1 MKKFLETYFKQ
12 LHFNSMPA
20 DVRKRFFEWVRN
32 DTLTDDMRNWVRDYL
47 QHQDPNNPNSPL
59 SVDGNGN
66 YIPKALPNPDPA
78 SNDLSDEDAR
88 KLFIT
93 FQQAFAGMWADKSSF
108 QDTDHQSKDFVE
120 HYFGPGK
127 LFNTSPATRDCANGI
142 EAILNLLNSHPN
154 LKDYIVANTQKS
166 DGKPLFESKAKI
178 DELLGK
184 CDSTHKE
191 YDTDNS
197 VQKKIQS
204 IAKTLEGVV
213 GWYSSIDRDSEEYRA
228 IDGIKDKIANV
239 TSDDAFAMDPAN
251 IDSIS
256 LANFRS
262 VYLGG
267 AYLGGADNAGN
278 QGGLLQTL
286 YFNKTI
292 RNRFSKYDK
301 AVITG
306 PIEKAEESVNWQDK
320 SKDNYVDPKVDDV
333 LTPLQ
338 QLQKWATD
346 TYDDTFKKYGE
357 LRGATNLF
365 HQEAKDIFKAID
377 KEKVKPIDGLK
388 AILEKKGAIEG
399 RLNNPVARQHFKWF
413 TEIMEPVAKK
423 MPEAVEG
430 AWKDAEQM
438 QAVISQIILKATDP
452 KNNDPHAMDKAMT
465 AMEIMNAMKYGM
477 MTSKVMDAIKNDKEL
492 FTFFSDK
499 DLSWNKSEG
508 VKFVTGAFDKTVRV
522 AFLGVGYS
530 VTIVKN
536 KIKMSGMKYKDKDN
550 QRGILAERYNQENTN
565 KQQALRDQNT
575 ADTHTIAAR
584 TQELQNINTGQNAV
598 NANNIQNMT
607 NTVLPQL
614 NQNYQ
619 QATGA
624 RQTAEQNFNRISG
637 ATQSARDRLQVDANW
652 QNQHNALHNEIIQ
665 EFRIINN
672 LRRQIAALP
681 NDPVGDAR
689 RDMLNEQLKEH
700 IKVYDDKR
708 QEMTN
713 IDNVHNSY
721 TPQQKNADRLAEQ
734 QFTHAQNALNTA
746 TTNETNAKQSYDEL
760 NDRIQTFNDATAQIQ
775 ELNTAITERNN
786 ALANWPEQHTNNVV
800 ILENYWN
807 FLQDKTKTWRLSQNR
822 AQKSFDKNKQVM
834 LQNYISQHGL
844 AA

>member
-1 MKKFLETYFKQ
+1 MDKFLKKYFKQ

-20 DVRKRFFEWVRN
+20 DVRARFFQWVKN

-47 QHQDPNNPNSPL
+47 QHQPAPNADQLLVTNGNYVPNALPDPNNN
-59 SVDGNGN
+59 
-66 YIPKALPNPDPA
+66 A
-78 SNDLSDEDAR
+78 DLSDTDAR
-88 KLFIT
+88 QLFIA
-93 FQQAFAGMWADKSSF
+93 FQQAFSGMAADLNSF
-108 QDTDHQSKDFVE
+108 KDTDHQSRDFVNQ
-120 HYFGPGK
+120 YFGPHKIFNISPAKPDCATGIRSIIDLIDADSQVKRIVLAGESGGKKLFDNEGK
-127 LFNTSPATRDCANGI
+127 LNEFITKCRQGKYNT
-142 EAILNLLNSHPN
+142 
-154 LKDYIVANTQKS
+154 
-166 DGKPLFESKAKI
+166 DG
-178 DELLGK
+178 
-184 CDSTHKE
+184 
-191 YDTDNS
+191 S
-197 VQKKIQS
+197 VQSKIQKVAS
-204 IAKTLEGVV
+204 VLENAAWSYNGTAV
-213 GWYSSIDRDSEEYRA
+213 GDA
-228 IDGIKDKIANV
+228 IERIHEDLNKVMDK
-239 TSDDAFAMDPAN
+239 DAFAMDPAN
-251 IDSIS
+251 IDPRK
-256 LANFRS
+256 LADFRS
-262 VYLGG
+262 IYAKGT
-267 AYLGGADNAGN
+267 
-278 QGGLLQTL
+278 QQETGLLQTL
-286 YFNKTI
+286 YLNKTI
-292 RNRFSKYDK
+292 RDRFEKYDNG
-301 AVITG
+301 AITG
-306 PIEKAEESVNWQDK
+306 PINKAEENVNWQDS

-346 TYDDTFKKYGE
+346 TYDDTFKKYEE

-413 TEIMEPVAKK
+413 TETMEPVAKK
-423 MPEAVEG
+423 MPKAIEG

-465 AMEIMNAMKYGM
+465 AMEIMTAMKYGM

-492 FTFFSDK
+492 FTFFSNK

-508 VKFVTGAFDKTVRV
+508 VKFVTSAFDKTVRM

-700 IKVYDDKR
+700 IKVYDDKS

-746 TTNETNAKQSYDEL
+746 TTDETNAKQSYDEL